1 MAGAGNNGGYNFAL
15 HFDLPRVGDF
25 STKLDAVANYQGPA
39 TRNPLAG
46 QTGWG
51 YYDRRGARVAVRW
64 QPSDDITN
72 DLAVDF
78 GKDLNSPFYSQ
89 LLNFNP
95 NNCAAGTQAS
105 QTNCYLPGTAYT
117 TLTGTVKPLSPLVVV
132 NGKTRMTV
140 ADVGVPQQP
149 SIDLTDGITNTFNWR
164 LSPEV
169 ELRSIT
175 GSRSVSVEQ
184 WDNSGGLHRVPVVAA
199 NCTTTGCNASR
210 YSIAT
215 LEQSQFSQEL
225 QAVGT
230 VGAIDYVAGVYYF
243 KEHVSDDAA
252 TPNSI
257 ALNST
262 LTAVT
267 ILDPCTGSG
276 GFGSQ
281 PGCRSIDR
289 ASEVR
294 SKSTAVYGQFT
305 WNLSDAWHLTVGGR
319 QTKDEKK
326 GVLHFSR
333 NINYDVD
340 IARATQ
346 NGYKPLDKTW
356 NKFSPMATLAF
367 DASESVHLYA
377 KYASGYRAGGASS
390 RTTNYQAF
398 DPEEVKSYEA
408 GMKAD
413 FWDRRA
419 RLNLAAYTMDR
430 DNSQVDISAIQVT
443 ATGNFNNLVTI
454 NAPGT
459 TKIRGVEADFT
470 VRPVDE
476 LTLNFSY
483 AYTSTDIPLV
493 NITATAGGAS
503 TSVLQKFFVVFTPRN
518 AYSASVDY
526 ALPLANEKS
535 LRFHIDGN
543 YSDAT
548 QTFDQ
553 FATKNDSGTV
563 FNARVSLADI
573 SMGAGGQKFT
583 ASLWARNLFDT
594 QYVYRRDPSNSLPGS
609 PTTSVSAGSVNNVLG
624 DYGNFNAPRTYGIE
638 FTLKY

>member
-1 MAGAGNNGGYNFAL
+1 
-15 HFDLPRVGDF
+15 
-25 STKLDAVANYQGPA
+25 
-39 TRNPLAG
+39 
-46 QTGWG
+46 
-51 YYDRRGARVAVRW
+51 
-64 QPSDDITN
+64 
-72 DLAVDF
+72 
-78 GKDLNSPFYSQ
+78 
-89 LLNFNP
+89 
-95 NNCAAGTQAS
+95 
-105 QTNCYLPGTAYT
+105 
-117 TLTGTVKPLSPLVVV
+117 
-132 NGKTRMTV
+132 
-140 ADVGVPQQP
+140 
-149 SIDLTDGITNTFNWR
+149 
-164 LSPEV
+164 
-169 ELRSIT
+169 
-175 GSRSVSVEQ
+175 
-184 WDNSGGLHRVPVVAA
+184 
-199 NCTTTGCNASR
+199 
-210 YSIAT
+210 
-215 LEQSQFSQEL
+215 
-225 QAVGT
+225 
-230 VGAIDYVAGVYYF
+230 
-243 KEHVSDDAA
+243 
-252 TPNSI
+252 
-257 ALNST
+257 
-262 LTAVT
+262 
-267 ILDPCTGSG
+267 
-276 GFGSQ
+276 
-281 PGCRSIDR
+281 
-289 ASEVR
+289 
-294 SKSTAVYGQFT
+294 
-305 WNLSDAWHLTVGGR
+305 
-319 QTKDEKK
+319 
-326 GVLHFSR
+326 
-333 NINYDVD
+333 
-340 IARATQ
+340 
-346 NGYKPLDKTW
+346 
-356 NKFSPMATLAF
+356 MATLAF

-390 RTTNYQAF
+390 RTTNYQSF

-624 DYGNFNAPRTYGIE
+624 DYSNFNAPRTYGIE